1 MPASSLHF
9 AGSIDTMDSSSELQF
24 IKSIN
29 ILSAGH
35 TLRQPQLD
43 RGNTA
48 RSPSRVAIP
57 TVNTM
62 NTIGFD
68 DDDDD
73 DLFTFFVNY
82 SELTFDG
89 GVKSYILQ

>member
-1 MPASSLHF
+1 MPTSSLHF
-9 AGSIDTMDSSSELQF
+9 AGSIDTVDSNSELQF

-48 RSPSRVAIP
+48 HSPSRVAIP

-62 NTIGFD
+62 NTIGF
-68 DDDDD
+68 DDDD

>member
-1 MPASSLHF
+1 MPTSSLHF
-9 AGSIDTMDSSSELQF
+9 AGSIDTVDSNSELQF

-48 RSPSRVAIP
+48 HSPSRVAIP

-62 NTIGFD
+62 NTIVF
-68 DDDDD
+68 DDD

>member
-1 MPASSLHF
+1 MPTSSLHF
-9 AGSIDTMDSSSELQF
+9 AGSIDTVDSNSELQF

-48 RSPSRVAIP
+48 HSPSRVAIP

-62 NTIGFD
+62 NTIVF
-68 DDDDD
+68 DDD

-89 GVKSYILQ
+89 EVKSYILQ

>member
-1 MPASSLHF
+1 MNFSLLNPSTSF
-9 AGSIDTMDSSSELQF
+9 PPD
-24 IKSIN
+24 
-29 ILSAGH
+29 

-48 RSPSRVAIP
+48 HSPSRVAIP

-62 NTIGFD
+62 NTIVF
-68 DDDDD
+68 DDD

-89 GVKSYILQ
+89 EVKSYILQ